1 MLVEIS
7 GTGFTAKT
15 RVRFGEEP
23 AKEITYLTPTVLLA
37 RNPSHAE
44 GAVDVSAQDEAG
56 PGQGPAAAFTYK
68 SCVGQQAI
76 LLLVLLA
83 GALGGTLSSIRSL
96 YWYVGNR
103 DLKWSWVPMYAFR
116 PLTGTALACIFF
128 LCVNGGLVTSQNPSN
143 RLWIIGLSALVGLFS
158 SQGYEKLKKIFEAIF
173 TEVPPAADK
182 PAPASGVSGVTVLAV
197 NPANGPIAGGGTV
210 TITGTGFAPST
221 TVRFGTAASPRVVV
235 NNPASLSVD
244 VPAAANAGP
253 VDVAVTVPG
262 SPAVTLQQGFTYT

>member
-7 GTGFTAKT
+7 GMDFTEKT
-15 RVRFGEEP
+15 QVRFGEEP
-23 AKEITYLTPTVLLA
+23 AKEITYLTPTALLA

-44 GAVDVSAQDEAG
+44 GAVDVSAQDEAST
-56 PGQGPAAAFTYK
+56 GQSPSAVFTYK
-68 SCVGQQAI
+68 PCVGQQAI

-83 GALGGTLSSIRSL
+83 GALGGTLSSVRSL

-103 DLKWSWVPMYAFR
+103 ELKWSWVPMYAFR

-128 LCVNGGLVTSQNPSN
+128 LCVNGGLITSQNPSN

-182 PAPASGVSGVTVLAV
+182 PTLVSGVTVLAV
-197 NPANGPIAGGGTV
+197 NPADSPIAGGGTV
-210 TITGTGFAPST
+210 TITGTGFVSGT
-221 TVRFGTAASPRVVV
+221 TVLFGTAASPRVVV
-235 NNPASLSVD
+235 NDPTSLSVD
-244 VPAAANAGP
+244 IPAAANAGP

-262 SPAVTLQQGFTYT
+262 SPTVTLRQGFTYT